1 MTRAVIWA
9 GVSSRPQVEDKDS
22 LPRQIAEGDKADAN
36 RWLRGVLAR
45 IWIDN
50 RQVTRVEL

>member
-9 GVSSRPQVEDKDS
+9 GVSSWPQVEDKDS
-22 LPRQIAEGDKADAN
+22 LPRQIAEDDQADAN

-45 IWIDN
+45 I
-50 RQVTRVEL
+50 